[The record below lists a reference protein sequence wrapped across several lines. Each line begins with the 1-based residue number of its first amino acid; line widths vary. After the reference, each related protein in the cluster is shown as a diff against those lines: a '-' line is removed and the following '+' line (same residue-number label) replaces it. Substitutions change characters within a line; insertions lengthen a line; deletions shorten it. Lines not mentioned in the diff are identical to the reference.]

1 MRKNLKL
8 KKWFSLGIIT
18 TMLLVQGSVVM
29 AATGWVKRSGNWYYY
44 NEKGVKTTGWQLVK
58 GNWYY
63 MNSKGVMQ
71 TGWLLSKNK
80 WYYLTGSGAMKTGW
94 LLDKNK
100 WYYLN
105 PDGDMKTGWLSY
117 KNEWY
122 YLNPNGDMKTGWLWN
137 GGHWYY
143 LNPDG
148 DMATGF
154 LTLFGKTYYLN
165 PDGDMVSGFASIDG
179 KKYYFNEDGS
189 MMKNTTTIIEDVK
202 YVFDADGVILS
213 QTDLFQT
220 AEEQNAISYLKKKKA
235 EQPYAEQTLKET
247 ETLKKKARELAK
259 QYAAGTITGSQEEG
273 ILFYKSSTLS
283 CQNAIDTWLK
293 DVEMEYYYLMSC
305 NEIGFACYQK
315 DNVYYWVCVTKDSK
329 LPL

>member
-1 MRKNLKL
+1 MRKNRKL

-18 TMLLVQGSVVM
+18 TMLLVQGSAAL

-58 GNWYY
+58 GTWYY

-80 WYYLTGSGAMKTGW
+80 WYYLTESGAMKTGW
-94 LLDKNK
+94 LLSKNK

-105 PDGDMKTGWLSY
+105 PNGDMKTGWLW
-117 KNEWY
+117 NGGHWY

-154 LTLFGKTYYLN
+154 LTLSGKTYYLN
-165 PDGDMVSGFASIDG
+165 PNGDMVSGFATISG
-179 KKYYFNEDGS
+179 KNYYFNEDGS
-189 MMKNTTTIIEDVK
+189 MLKNTTAVIEDVT
-202 YVFDADGVILS
+202 YVFDENGAITS
-213 QTDLFQT
+213 AKELFQS
-220 AEEQNAISYLKKKKA
+220 AEEEKAVEYLKKKKSEQSFA
-235 EQPYAEQTLKET
+235 EQSLKET
-247 ETLKKKARELAK
+247 ESLKKTARELAK
-259 QYAAGTITGSQEEG
+259 QYAEGKVVGNTEEG
-273 ILFYKSSTLS
+273 ILCYKSSSLS
-283 CQNAIDTWLK
+283 CQEAIDAWLK
-293 DVEMEYYYLMSC
+293 DIGIEYYHLMAC
-305 NEIGFACYQK
+305 TEVGFACYE
-315 DNVYYWVCVTKDSK
+315 NNGIYYWVCITEDGK
-329 LPL
+329 LSV